1 MPDATKK
8 EYSGF
13 YVDIL
18 VEFMQDL
25 PDDTVQLVYENSYRN
40 DRSGIDD
47 FRDFCVA
54 HAGNLEKFL
63 LSKTG
68 EDYLDGFFIELV
80 QVYCDLLACELEKD
94 PSKAIGWT
102 PASNDVKKH
111 YELCLKREGCLGW
124 FELQHKPKKPKT
136 KKKRKEKACSTKF
149 RHKPS
154 TTSTSKSGPKAYRK
168 PKRSSGK
175 WSSRSAW

>member
-1 MPDATKK
+1 MPDVPEK

-13 YVDIL
+13 YVEIL

-25 PDDTVQLVYENSYRN
+25 PDDTVQLVYDNSYKN

-47 FRDFCVA
+47 FRDFCIA

-80 QVYCDLLACELEKD
+80 QTYCDLLACELAKD
-94 PSKAIGWT
+94 PHKAISWT
-102 PASNDVKKH
+102 PEAKDIKRH

-124 FELQHKPKKPKT
+124 FELQHKPKT
-136 KKKRKEKACSTKF
+136 TKKRKEKACSTKS
-149 RHKPS
+149 RRKPS
-154 TTSTSKSGPKAYRK
+154 TTSTSKSGPKASRK